1 MEEQPVAFAIIA
13 LSPKSCERSL
23 RYGVSPQ
30 PAQAPE
36 NSKSGR
42 RSCTSVGLGDVEEEV
57 PVRALGFA
65 ERHLGLHRE
74 RTRAAFFFGLYRAV
88 VGAEAAA
95 GAVFRSD
102 LYGEGFAGEVFPFR
116 VGVLEGLGSI
126 VKELLVVDLGAY
138 RRVRADEHALT
149 ALDAEVRIPDG
160 DVYRYVPLLV
170 LRGSGREGAVLG
182 QRGDGEAVA
191 FEDHHG
197 AEHVFDELGARL

>member
-42 RSCTSVGLGDVEEEV
+42 RSCTSLTVEV
-57 PVRALGFA
+57 LSWFLSVSGMSRKK

-74 RTRAAFFFGLYRAV
+74 RTRAALFLGLYRAV

-95 GAVFRSD
+95 GAVFGSD
-102 LYGEGFAGEVFPFR
+102 LYREGFAGEVFPFR
-116 VGVLEGLGSI
+116 VGVLEGLGG
-126 VKELLVVDLGAY
+126 VLKELLVVDLGAY
-138 RRVRADEHALT
+138 RRVRADEDALT

-160 DVYRYVPLLV
+160 DVYRDVALLRRRGGCR
-170 LRGSGREGAVLG
+170 LRGPSWGR
-182 QRGDGEAVA
+182 
-191 FEDHHG
+191 
-197 AEHVFDELGARL
+197 ARL